1 MRPDIQ
7 YVQGDRVRVNG
18 YEGVIVRCYSDT
30 MYEVRLQSGV
40 VCVDMLDQIGKPEN
54 EPRKDGAR

>member
-1 MRPDIQ
+1 MRSDVK

-18 YEGVIVRCYSDT
+18 YEGVIVRHYADT
-30 MYEVRLQSGV
+30 MYEVRLASGA

-54 EPRKDGAR
+54 ERKDGAQ